1 MAGQSKNN
9 RIKKDANNIL
19 FISISIILIIMLMSV
34 VFYSTLDAQLGRYQ
48 NIAILSVVAL
58 LVWATQSRL
67 LKITQKPFRF
77 ISDEPVEITNDKL
90 HYVIDRLSAHVMQGD
105 TTQDFVKT
113 NISEIEVKLIQS
125 MQALNTQ
132 INSIIDLL
140 KSEIPSTSVSACATT
155 LVP

>member
-1 MAGQSKNN
+1 M
-9 RIKKDANNIL
+9 
-19 FISISIILIIMLMSV
+19 
-34 VFYSTLDAQLGRYQ
+34 GRYQ

-105 TTQDFVKT
+105 TTQDFIKT
-113 NISEIEVKLIQS
+113 NFSEIEVKLIQS

-140 KSEIPSTSVSACATT
+140 KSEILDDSHDVLDANIMQLASTLTQYVNANTAIEKALRDNLKQTYT
-155 LVP
+155 LFRTI